1 MRYKFTRKKLIWV
14 FLLLLVFI
22 WLIFFAKRSQTYEVY
37 DEDNRPWQM
46 TVVRPL
52 WSKYSN
58 KLIFESGDEKFVR
71 DFKGK
76 YEHNIYKVQTGRV
89 NDETNFDIAFG
100 VYNKA
105 PSHQVYAKRMFIYY
119 IDDGILR
126 PKFRCSRFIRPMVD
140 FALADLDGDG
150 FDEIYT
156 IEKYKDQYSLN
167 MYRQYDLKIELIS
180 SFDLDFKA
188 DFFLIDQ
195 GLFIVGD
202 QKHQV
207 YLKNEEVS
215 IYEN

>member
-1 MRYKFTRKKLIWV
+1 MSYKFTRKKLIGLII
-14 FLLLLVFI
+14 LLILVMACV
-22 WLIFFAKRSQTYEVY
+22 FAKKKSVY
-37 DEDNRPWQM
+37 QVFDEDNRPWQM

-58 KLIFESGDEKFVR
+58 KVIFTSGDDKFIM

-76 YEHNIYKVQTGRV
+76 YEHNIYKIQTGRV

-140 FALADLDGDG
+140 FTLADLDGDG

-156 IEKYKDQYSLN
+156 IEKYKNQYSLN

-188 DFFLIDQ
+188 NSFLIDQ
-195 GLFIVGD
+195 DLFIVGD
-202 QKHQV
+202 QTHQV
-207 YLKNEEVS
+207 YLKNKEVS
-215 IYEN
+215 IYED

>member
-1 MRYKFTRKKLIWV
+1 MSYKFTRKKLIG
-14 FLLLLVFI
+14 LIILLV
-22 WLIFFAKRSQTYEVY
+22 LVMACVFAKKKSVY
-37 DEDNRPWQM
+37 QVFDEDNRPWQM

-58 KLIFESGDEKFVR
+58 KLIFTSGDDKFIM

-76 YEHNIYKVQTGRV
+76 YEHNIYKIQTGRV

-119 IDDGILR
+119 IDDGVLR

-140 FALADLDGDG
+140 FAMADLDGDG

-156 IEKYKDQYSLN
+156 IEKYKNQYSLN

-188 DFFLIDQ
+188 DSFLIDQ

-202 QKHQV
+202 QTHQV

-215 IYEN
+215 IYED

>member
-1 MRYKFTRKKLIWV
+1 M
-14 FLLLLVFI
+14 LV
-22 WLIFFAKRSQTYEVY
+22 LVMACVFAKKKSVY
-37 DEDNRPWQM
+37 QVFDEDNRPWQM

-58 KLIFESGDEKFVR
+58 KLIFTSGDDKFIM

-76 YEHNIYKVQTGRV
+76 YEHNIYKIQTGRV

-119 IDDGILR
+119 IDDGVLR

-140 FALADLDGDG
+140 FAMADLDGDG

-156 IEKYKDQYSLN
+156 IEKYKNQYSLN

-188 DFFLIDQ
+188 DSFLIDQ
-195 GLFIVGD
+195 GLFLVGD
-202 QKHQV
+202 EIHQV

-215 IYEN
+215 IYED

>member
-1 MRYKFTRKKLIWV
+1 MIYKFTKKKLIG
-14 FLLLLVFI
+14 LIILLV
-22 WLIFFAKRSQTYEVY
+22 LVMACVFAKKKSVY
-37 DEDNRPWQM
+37 QVFDEDNRPWQM

-58 KLIFESGDEKFVR
+58 KLIFTSGDDKFIM

-76 YEHNIYKVQTGRV
+76 YEHNIYKIQTGRV

-140 FALADLDGDG
+140 FALADLNGDG

-156 IEKYKDQYSLN
+156 IEKYKGQYSLN

-188 DFFLIDQ
+188 DSFLIDQ

-202 QKHQV
+202 EKHQV

-215 IYEN
+215 IYED

>member
-1 MRYKFTRKKLIWV
+1 MSYKFTKKKLIG
-14 FLLLLVFI
+14 LIILLVLVMACVFT
-22 WLIFFAKRSQTYEVY
+22 KKKSVY
-37 DEDNRPWQM
+37 QVFDEDNRPWQM

-58 KLIFESGDEKFVR
+58 KVIFTSGDDKFIM

-76 YEHNIYKVQTGRV
+76 YEHNIYKIQTGRV

-140 FALADLDGDG
+140 FAMADLDGDG

-156 IEKYKDQYSLN
+156 IEKYKNQYSLN

-188 DFFLIDQ
+188 DSFLIDQ

-202 QKHQV
+202 QTHQV

-215 IYEN
+215 IYED

>member
-1 MRYKFTRKKLIWV
+1 MIYKFTKKKLIG
-14 FLLLLVFI
+14 LIILLV
-22 WLIFFAKRSQTYEVY
+22 LVMACVFAKKKSVY
-37 DEDNRPWQM
+37 QVFDEDNRPWQM

-58 KLIFESGDEKFVR
+58 KVIFTSGDDKFIM

-119 IDDGILR
+119 IDDGVLR

-140 FALADLDGDG
+140 FAMADLDGDG

-156 IEKYKDQYSLN
+156 IEKYKNQYSLN

-188 DFFLIDQ
+188 DSFLIDQ

-202 QKHQV
+202 QIHQV

-215 IYEN
+215 IYED

>member
-1 MRYKFTRKKLIWV
+1 MSYKFTKKKLIGLIV
-14 FLLLLVFI
+14 LLV
-22 WLIFFAKRSQTYEVY
+22 LVMACVFAKKKSVY
-37 DEDNRPWQM
+37 QVFDEDNRPWQM

-58 KLIFESGDEKFVR
+58 KVIFTSGDDKFIM

-76 YEHNIYKVQTGRV
+76 YEHNIYKVQPGRV

-119 IDDGILR
+119 IDNGILR

-140 FALADLDGDG
+140 FALADLNGDG

-156 IEKYKDQYSLN
+156 IEKYKGQYSLN

-188 DFFLIDQ
+188 DSFLIDQ

-207 YLKNEEVS
+207 YLKKEEVS
-215 IYEN
+215 IYED

>member
-1 MRYKFTRKKLIWV
+1 MSYKITRKKLIG
-14 FLLLLVFI
+14 LIILLV
-22 WLIFFAKRSQTYEVY
+22 LVMACVFAKKKSVY
-37 DEDNRPWQM
+37 QVFDEDNRPWQM

-58 KLIFESGDEKFVR
+58 KVIFTSGDDKFIM

-119 IDDGILR
+119 IDDGMLR

-140 FALADLDGDG
+140 FALADLNDDD

-167 MYRQYDLKIELIS
+167 MYKQYDLKIELIS

-188 DFFLIDQ
+188 DSFLIDQ

-202 QKHQV
+202 EKHQV
-207 YLKNEEVS
+207 YLKNKEVS
-215 IYEN
+215 IYED